1 MSVELVWRGATR
13 MRVIGGEL
21 SGRRFSG
28 PGKLPVRPTGD
39 NVRESLFGVL
49 GRTVED
55 KTVLDL
61 FAGVGSL
68 GIEALSR
75 GAREAVF
82 VEADPRAAR
91 IIRGNLEI
99 LGLSGRARVL
109 VLEVVRALRKLEREE
124 GRFDL
129 VFLDP
134 PYEQDLA
141 GPVLTWLSRS
151 VILRSEGI
159 VIFEHGAREKI
170 QPRYGSLERGW
181 EKRYGSKMIS
191 EFNRSN

>member
-1 MSVELVWRGATR
+1 

-39 NVRESLFGVL
+39 NVRESLFGIL
-49 GRTVED
+49 GRAVED
-55 KTVLDL
+55 KMVLDL

-75 GAREAVF
+75 GARAAVF
-82 VEADPRAAR
+82 VEAEPRTAR
-91 IIRGNLEI
+91 IIRENLET
-99 LGLSGRARVL
+99 LGLSGRARILILPVT
-109 VLEVVRALRKLEREE
+109 RALRKLEKEG

-134 PYEQDLA
+134 PYEQGLA
-141 GPVLTWLSRS
+141 EPVLTWLSCS
-151 VILRSEGI
+151 VILSPDGV
-159 VIFEHGAREKI
+159 VILEHGAREKI
-170 QPRYGSLERGW
+170 KPRYDSLARGW

-191 EFNRSN
+191 GFNFFNT

>member
-1 MSVELVWRGATR
+1 

-39 NVRESLFGVL
+39 NVRESLFGIL
-49 GRTVED
+49 GRAVED
-55 KTVLDL
+55 QVVLDL

-75 GAREAVF
+75 GARAAVF
-82 VEADPRAAR
+82 VESEPRVAR
-91 IIRGNLEI
+91 IIRENLET
-99 LGLSGRARVL
+99 LGLSERGRVL
-109 VLEVVRALRKLEREE
+109 ALEVSRALRKLEKEE
-124 GRFDL
+124 GKFDL

-134 PYEQDLA
+134 PYEHGLA
-141 GPVLTWLSRS
+141 EPVLTWLSRS
-151 VILRSEGI
+151 AILSPDGVVIL
-159 VIFEHGAREKI
+159 EHGTKEEI
-170 QPRYGSLERGW
+170 QPKYNSLSRGW

-191 EFNRSN
+191 GFSLS

>member
-1 MSVELVWRGATR
+1 

-49 GRTVED
+49 GRSVEN

-75 GAREAVF
+75 GARAAVF
-82 VEADPRAAR
+82 VEANPRAAR
-91 IIRGNLEI
+91 IIRENLEA
-99 LGLSGRARVL
+99 LGLSGCARVL
-109 VLEVVRALRKLEREE
+109 ALEVGRALRKLDREE

-134 PYEQDLA
+134 PYEQGLA
-141 GPVLTWLSRS
+141 EPVLTWLSRS
-151 VILRSEGI
+151 VILGPDGV
-159 VIFEHGAREKI
+159 VILEHGAREKI
-170 QPRYGSLERGW
+170 QPRYDSLARGW

>member
-1 MSVELVWRGATR
+1 

-49 GRTVED
+49 GRSVEN

-75 GAREAVF
+75 GARAAVF
-82 VEADPRAAR
+82 VEANPRAAR
-91 IIRGNLEI
+91 IIRENLET
-99 LGLSGRARVL
+99 LGLSGCTRVL
-109 VLEVVRALRKLEREE
+109 ALEVDRALRKLAREE

-134 PYEQDLA
+134 PYEQGLA
-141 GPVLTWLSRS
+141 EPVLTWLSRS
-151 VILRSEGI
+151 GIVGPDGVVIL
-159 VIFEHGAREKI
+159 EHGAREKI
-170 QPRYGSLERGW
+170 QPRYDSLARGW